1 MRSYYCVVST
11 VDEII
16 CQDVQ
21 VSKTKKQKQIDI
33 AVKKS
38 RKSRMKKCLNGST
51 N

>member
-21 VSKTKKQKQIDI
+21 DKKNKNKLTLQLRNPE
-33 AVKKS
+33 S
-38 RKSRMKKCLNGST
+38 PG
-51 N
+51 